1 MKKILLLALLGMATM
16 GAMAQ
21 SFRANAYG
29 SYVFDDSFE
38 SFYDTY
44 DYYTGKIKGGFQ
56 YGVGLEYVV
65 QKRYGIEVLWLH
77 QSTTAPVTF
86 QRGVIN
92 PISTREFDVTQ
103 DYILLGLQSVVSH
116 PNGKIEG
123 FGGMLGG
130 IALINVEDPETG
142 REASTDKFAWGVRL
156 GANFWASEKIGI
168 KLQAQLLSVAQA
180 TGGGLYFGTGA
191 GVAVSSYSTI
201 YQFGLGGGLVFR
213 FGQSTAAAQPTK
225 NY

>member
-1 MKKILLLALLGMATM
+1 MKKILMLALLGMATM
-16 GAMAQ
+16 GATAQ

-44 DYYTGKIKGGFQ
+44 DYYTGTIKGGFQ

-65 QKRYGIEVLWLH
+65 QKRYGVEILWLH
-77 QSTTAPVTF
+77 QSTEAPVTF
-86 QRGVIN
+86 QRGALN
-92 PISTREFDVTQ
+92 PISSRVFDVTQ
-103 DYILLGLQSVVSH
+103 DYIMLGLQSVVPH

-123 FGGMLGG
+123 FGGLLGG
-130 IALINVEDPETG
+130 IALVNVEDPESG
-142 REASTDKFAWGVRL
+142 REASTDKFAWGVRM

-180 TGGGLYFGTGA
+180 TGGGLYFGGGA

-213 FGQSTAAAQPTK
+213 FGQQK
-225 NY
+225 

>member
-1 MKKILLLALLGMATM
+1 MLALLGMATM
-16 GAMAQ
+16 GATAQ

-44 DYYTGKIKGGFQ
+44 DYYTGTIKGGFQ

-65 QKRYGIEVLWLH
+65 HQRYGIEIVWFH
-77 QSTTAPVTF
+77 QSTEAPVTF
-86 QRGVIN
+86 QRGVVN
-92 PISTREFDVTQ
+92 PISSSVFDVNQ
-103 DYILLGLQSVVSH
+103 DYIMLGLQSIVPH

-123 FGGMLGG
+123 FGGLLAG
-130 IALINVEDPETG
+130 IALVNVEDPETG
-142 REASTDKFAWGVRL
+142 REASTDKFAWGARL

-180 TGGGLYFGTGA
+180 TGGGLYFGGGA

-213 FGQSTAAAQPTK
+213 FGQGSAKPTQTTGS
-225 NY
+225 Y